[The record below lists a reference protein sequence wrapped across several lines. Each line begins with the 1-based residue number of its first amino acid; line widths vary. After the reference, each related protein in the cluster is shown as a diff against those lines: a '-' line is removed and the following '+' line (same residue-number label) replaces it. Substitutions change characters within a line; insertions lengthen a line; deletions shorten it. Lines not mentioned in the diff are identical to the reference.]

1 MWAARS
7 PSRNVTPM
15 ATARTRTPRTGR
27 GPIATRFARLTRLP
41 RAEWGKA
48 TAHAGMGILIFGIC
62 GVMAW
67 EVEDIRIAKIGE
79 SFPVGQFEVTLEGIH
94 KAQGPNYEAT
104 IADMKVTQDG
114 QTVALLHPDKRF
126 YPVAQMPT
134 TQAAIQRSVMR
145 DIYLVVGDQQDN
157 GGYAVRS
164 YIKPFA
170 DWRWAGALI
179 MAFGG
184 FLSLTDRRYRIAAG
198 ARKSAASPVAAE

>member
-1 MWAARS
+1 
-7 PSRNVTPM
+7 
-15 ATARTRTPRTGR
+15 
-27 GPIATRFARLTRLP
+27 
-41 RAEWGKA
+41 
-48 TAHAGMGILIFGIC
+48 
-62 GVMAW
+62 
-67 EVEDIRIAKIGE
+67 
-79 SFPVGQFEVTLEGIH
+79 
-94 KAQGPNYEAT
+94 
-104 IADMKVTQDG
+104 
-114 QTVALLHPDKRF
+114 
-126 YPVAQMPT
+126 MPT

-170 DWRWAGALI
+170 DWMWAGALI